1 MPDNAPNDFER
12 IVQKLVDDIDQSVER
27 LPEADGPLGA
37 RKLNQTEQL
46 QRYLEVVDDP
56 QKWFDLIQQQGLRPV
71 VEYALKMQPLYDKVV
86 ENA

>member
-37 RKLNQTEQL
+37 RKLSKDEQL
-46 QRYLEVVDDP
+46 LRYLEVRDDP
-56 QKWFDLIQQQGLRPV
+56 AKWLELITQRGLREP
-71 VEYALKMQPLYDKVV
+71 VEYALQMEQQYNRTVH
-86 ENA
+86 NA